1 MKLENL
7 NKAKKYLL
15 AVSGGID
22 SMVMADLFLQQQL
35 EFSVAHCNFQ
45 LREEDS
51 NLDEQLVIDW
61 CIKNNIDYFIK
72 RVDTKEYC
80 AQHKCSIQVGARE
93 IRYAF
98 FDEIC
103 ADKNIDFIVTAHH
116 QDDTIETT
124 LFQFF
129 RGTGIQGLTGIP
141 ARNQKIIR
149 PLLSY
154 SKQQIVDY
162 AAKFQ
167 VAFREDKSNLK
178 QDYSRNKMR
187 LHIIPQLEEL
197 YPAFKN
203 NIANNIHR
211 MNEVNEIYLQ
221 QIKNYKKKL
230 IEQRGK
236 DFYIPILKLKT
247 ITPLATILFELI
259 KEFHF
264 SYDQTLQVLQ
274 LLERQ
279 TGSLVASQS
288 HQIIKNRNFLIVT
301 EKNTQLSEL
310 ILMDEGNTKIETQ
323 DFVMKLKSIRAD
335 KFEIN
340 KGLKYCAIDA
350 KLIEFPL
357 LLRKWRTGDY
367 LYPFGMTK
375 KKKVSKVLIDAKI
388 PLHEKETIWVVE
400 SNKKIVWVVGVKSD
414 NRFRVSEK
422 TQNVLCFEIK

>member
-103 ADKNIDFIVTAHH
+103 ADKNIDFIATAHH
-116 QDDTIETT
+116 QDDTIETV

-141 ARNQKIIR
+141 ARNQKVIR

-162 AAKFQ
+162 AAQFQ

-178 QDYSRNKMR
+178 QDYSRNKLR
-187 LHIIPQLEEL
+187 LHIIPQLEES

-211 MNEVNEIYLQ
+211 MTEVNEIYLQ

-247 ITPLATILFELI
+247 ISPLATILFELI

-264 SYDQTLQVLQ
+264 SYEQTLQVLQ

-279 TGSLVASQS
+279 TGSLVASKS
-288 HQIIKNRNFLIVT
+288 HQIIKNRNFLIVN

-310 ILMDEGNTKIETQ
+310 ILIDEGNTKIETQ
-323 DFVMKLKSIRAD
+323 DFVMKLKSIGSD

-340 KGLKYCAIDA
+340 KGLKHCAIDA

-388 PLHEKETIWVVE
+388 PLHEKETVWVVE
-400 SNKKIVWVVGVKSD
+400 SNKKIVWIVGVKSD

>member
-279 TGSLVASQS
+279 TGSLVASQT

-375 KKKVSKVLIDAKI
+375 KKKLSKVLIDAKI

>member
-7 NKAKKYLL
+7 NKVKKYLL

-279 TGSLVASQS
+279 TGSLVASQT

-375 KKKVSKVLIDAKI
+375 KKKLSKVLIDAKI

>member
-7 NKAKKYLL
+7 NKFKKYLL

-375 KKKVSKVLIDAKI
+375 KKKLSKVLIDAKI

>member
-211 MNEVNEIYLQ
+211 MTEVNEIYLQ

-340 KGLKYCAIDA
+340 KGLKHCAIDA

-375 KKKVSKVLIDAKI
+375 KKKLSKVLIDAKI

>member
-1 MKLENL
+1 MNLENL

-51 NLDEQLVIDW
+51 NLDEQLVTDW
-61 CIKNNIDYFIK
+61 CTKNNIDYFIK

-80 AQHKCSIQVGARE
+80 AQYKCSIQVGARE

-116 QDDTIETT
+116 QDDTIETV

-154 SKQQIVDY
+154 SKQQILDY

-178 QDYSRNKMR
+178 QDYSRNKLR
-187 LHIIPQLEEL
+187 LHIIPQLEES

-211 MNEVNEIYLQ
+211 MTEVNEIYLQ

-247 ITPLATILFELI
+247 ISPLATILFELI

-264 SYDQTLQVLQ
+264 SYEQTLQVLQ

-279 TGSLVASQS
+279 TGSLVASKS
-288 HQIIKNRNFLIVT
+288 HQIIKNRNFLIVN

-310 ILMDEGNTKIETQ
+310 ILIDEGNTKIETQ
-323 DFVMKLKSIRAD
+323 DFVMKLKSIGSD

-340 KGLKYCAIDA
+340 KGLKHCAIDA

-388 PLHEKETIWVVE
+388 PLHEKETVWVVE
-400 SNKKIVWVVGVKSD
+400 SNKKIVWIVGVKSD

>member
-7 NKAKKYLL
+7 NKVKKYLL

-279 TGSLVASQS
+279 TGSLVASQT

-310 ILMDEGNTKIETQ
+310 ILIDEGNTKIETQ

-375 KKKVSKVLIDAKI
+375 KKKLSKVLIDAKI

>member
-178 QDYSRNKMR
+178 QYYSRNKMR

-279 TGSLVASQS
+279 TGSLVASQT

-375 KKKVSKVLIDAKI
+375 KKKLSKVLIDAKI

>member
-129 RGTGIQGLTGIP
+129 RGTGIKGLTGIP

-247 ITPLATILFELI
+247 ISPLATILFELI

-264 SYDQTLQVLQ
+264 SYEQTLQVLQ

-279 TGSLVASQS
+279 TGSFVASQT

-375 KKKVSKVLIDAKI
+375 KKKLSKVLIDAKI

>member
-279 TGSLVASQS
+279 TGSLVASPS

-375 KKKVSKVLIDAKI
+375 KKKLSKVLIDAKI

>member
-279 TGSLVASQS
+279 TGSLVASQT

-310 ILMDEGNTKIETQ
+310 ILIDEGNTKIETQ

-375 KKKVSKVLIDAKI
+375 KKKLSKVLIDAKI

>member
-7 NKAKKYLL
+7 NKVKKYLL

-103 ADKNIDFIVTAHH
+103 ADKNIDFIATAHH
-116 QDDTIETT
+116 QDDTIETV

-154 SKQQIVDY
+154 SKQQILDY

-400 SNKKIVWVVGVKSD
+400 SNKKIVWIVGVKSD

>member
-1 MKLENL
+1 MKLENV
-7 NKAKKYLL
+7 NKSKNYLL

-22 SMVMADLFLQQQL
+22 SMVVVDLFLKQQ
-35 EFSVAHCNFQ
+35 FKFAVAHCNFQ

-51 NLDEQLVIDW
+51 NLDEQLVIEW
-61 CIKNNIDYFIK
+61 CAKNNIEYFVK

-98 FDEIC
+98 FEEIC
-103 ADKNIDFIVTAHH
+103 AEKNIDFVVTAHH
-116 QDDTIETT
+116 QDDTIETA

-149 PLLSY
+149 PLLSF
-154 SKQQIVDY
+154 SKQQIVAY
-162 AAKFQ
+162 AKQFDIAY
-167 VAFREDKSNLK
+167 REDKSNLK
-178 QDYSRNKMR
+178 LDYSRNKLR
-187 LHIIPQLEEL
+187 LNIIPQLEEL
-197 YPAFKN
+197 FPAFKN

-236 DFYIPILKLKT
+236 DFYIPVLKLKT
-247 ITPLATILFELI
+247 ITPIATILYELI

-264 SYDQTLQVLQ
+264 SYEQTLQVIQ

-279 TGSLVASQS
+279 TGSLVESQS
-288 HQIIKNRNFLIVT
+288 HQIIKNRNFLIIT
-301 EKNTQLSEL
+301 EKNTQSSEIIL
-310 ILMDEGNTKIETQ
+310 IEENVSKIETS
-323 DFVMKLKSIRAD
+323 DFLLKLKLIGAD
-335 KFEIN
+335 KFEVN
-340 KGLKYCAIDA
+340 KEMKYCAIDA
-350 KLIEFPL
+350 QLVEFPL
-357 LLRKWRTGDY
+357 VLRKWRQGDY

-388 PLHEKETIWVVE
+388 PLHEKEAIWVIE
-400 SNKKIVWVVGVKSD
+400 SNKKIVWVAGVKSD
-414 NRFRVSEK
+414 NRFRVTEK
-422 TQNVLCFEIK
+422 TQNVLVFEIK

>member
-61 CIKNNIDYFIK
+61 CTKNNIDYFIK

-264 SYDQTLQVLQ
+264 SYEQTLQVLQ

-310 ILMDEGNTKIETQ
+310 ILIDEGNTKIETQ

-375 KKKVSKVLIDAKI
+375 KKKLSKVLIDAKI

>member
-310 ILMDEGNTKIETQ
+310 ILIDEGNTKIETQ

-375 KKKVSKVLIDAKI
+375 KKKLSKVLIDAKI

>member
-1 MKLENL
+1 
-7 NKAKKYLL
+7 
-15 AVSGGID
+15 
-22 SMVMADLFLQQQL
+22 
-35 EFSVAHCNFQ
+35 
-45 LREEDS
+45 
-51 NLDEQLVIDW
+51 
-61 CIKNNIDYFIK
+61 
-72 RVDTKEYC
+72 
-80 AQHKCSIQVGARE
+80 
-93 IRYAF
+93 
-98 FDEIC
+98 
-103 ADKNIDFIVTAHH
+103 
-116 QDDTIETT
+116 
-124 LFQFF
+124 
-129 RGTGIQGLTGIP
+129 
-141 ARNQKIIR
+141 
-149 PLLSY
+149 
-154 SKQQIVDY
+154 
-162 AAKFQ
+162 
-167 VAFREDKSNLK
+167 
-178 QDYSRNKMR
+178 
-187 LHIIPQLEEL
+187 
-197 YPAFKN
+197 
-203 NIANNIHR
+203 
-211 MNEVNEIYLQ
+211 
-221 QIKNYKKKL
+221 
-230 IEQRGK
+230 
-236 DFYIPILKLKT
+236 
-247 ITPLATILFELI
+247 
-259 KEFHF
+259 
-264 SYDQTLQVLQ
+264 VLQ

-375 KKKVSKVLIDAKI
+375 KKKLSKVLIDAKI

>member
-7 NKAKKYLL
+7 NKVKKYLL

-247 ITPLATILFELI
+247 ISPLATILFELI

-264 SYDQTLQVLQ
+264 SYEQTLQVLQ

-279 TGSLVASQS
+279 TGSFVASQT

-375 KKKVSKVLIDAKI
+375 KKKLSKVLIDAKI

>member
-72 RVDTKEYC
+72 RVDAKEYC

-154 SKQQIVDY
+154 SKQQILDY
-162 AAKFQ
+162 AAKFK

-211 MNEVNEIYLQ
+211 MTEVNEIYLQ

-279 TGSLVASQS
+279 TGSLVASQT

-310 ILMDEGNTKIETQ
+310 ILMDEGNTKI
-323 DFVMKLKSIRAD
+323 
-335 KFEIN
+335 
-340 KGLKYCAIDA
+340 
-350 KLIEFPL
+350 
-357 LLRKWRTGDY
+357 
-367 LYPFGMTK
+367 
-375 KKKVSKVLIDAKI
+375 
-388 PLHEKETIWVVE
+388 
-400 SNKKIVWVVGVKSD
+400 
-414 NRFRVSEK
+414 
-422 TQNVLCFEIK
+422 

>member
-1 MKLENL
+1 
-7 NKAKKYLL
+7 
-15 AVSGGID
+15 
-22 SMVMADLFLQQQL
+22 
-35 EFSVAHCNFQ
+35 

-279 TGSLVASQS
+279 TGSLVASQT

-375 KKKVSKVLIDAKI
+375 KKKLSKVLIDAKI

-422 TQNVLCFEIK
+422 TQNVLCFDIK

>member
-375 KKKVSKVLIDAKI
+375 KKKLSKVLIDAKI

>member
-1 MKLENL
+1 MNLENL

-45 LREEDS
+45 LREGDS
-51 NLDEQLVIDW
+51 NLDEQLVTDW
-61 CIKNNIDYFIK
+61 CTKNNIDYFIK

-80 AQHKCSIQVGARE
+80 AQYKCSIQVGARE

-116 QDDTIETT
+116 QDDTIETV

-154 SKQQIVDY
+154 SKQQILDY

-178 QDYSRNKMR
+178 QDYSRNKLR
-187 LHIIPQLEEL
+187 LHIIPQLEES

-211 MNEVNEIYLQ
+211 MTEVNEIYLQ

-247 ITPLATILFELI
+247 ISPLATILFELI

-264 SYDQTLQVLQ
+264 SYEQTLQVLQ

-279 TGSLVASQS
+279 TGSLVASKS
-288 HQIIKNRNFLIVT
+288 HQIIKNRNFLIVN

-310 ILMDEGNTKIETQ
+310 ILIDEGNTKIETQ
-323 DFVMKLKSIRAD
+323 DFVMKLKSIGSD

-340 KGLKYCAIDA
+340 KGLKHCAIDA

-388 PLHEKETIWVVE
+388 PLHEKETVWVVE
-400 SNKKIVWVVGVKSD
+400 SNKKIVWIVGVKSD

>member
-7 NKAKKYLL
+7 NKVKKYLL

-264 SYDQTLQVLQ
+264 SYEQTLQVLQ

-375 KKKVSKVLIDAKI
+375 KKKLSKVLIDAKI